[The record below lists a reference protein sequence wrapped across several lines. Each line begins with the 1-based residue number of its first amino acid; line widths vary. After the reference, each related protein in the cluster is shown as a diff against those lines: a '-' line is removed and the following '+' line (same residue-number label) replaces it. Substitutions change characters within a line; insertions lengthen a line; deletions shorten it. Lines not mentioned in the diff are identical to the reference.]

1 MRKLVVILIL
11 TLGWLNSNGQLY
23 PPIQPYLENDYSVN
37 QVKRFALAET
47 ELSSNWRAEFLSI
60 INTGL
65 ANAGESMVVNESN
78 IDWVMSQIVYE
89 RRSLNNF
96 TNSRR
101 IGNKIDFFSDSHFD
115 GMVAVFVYNKCNLVV
130 FKTRCMNLLKN
141 TGQSSFQRVPDQI
154 VPEVKKDVKISSFSF
169 PEDLGGSIVETKQV
183 QQKAWS
189 YEPPVK
195 QRKKFFKRPVVI
207 IGGIVVTV
215 GLGYLVYALLH
226 KSAASPHGTMSG
238 GRPYV
243 EPAQV
248 VIPDPGAGRGN

>member
-1 MRKLVVILIL
+1 MRKLVVILVL

-23 PPIQPYLENDYSVN
+23 PPIQPYLENDYSLS
-37 QVKRFALAET
+37 QVKSFALAET

-101 IGNKIDFFSDSHFD
+101 IGNRIDFFSDSHFD

-154 VPEVKKDVKISSFSF
+154 VPEVKKEVKISSFSF
-169 PEDLGGSIVETKQV
+169 PEDLGGSIVENKQV

-189 YEPPVK
+189 YEKPPPV
-195 QRKKFFKRPVVI
+195 RKKLFRRTGVVI
-207 IGGIVVTV
+207 GGVVV
-215 GLGYLVYALLH
+215 GLGIGGLIYALLH
-226 KSAASPHGTMSG
+226 KNAVSPHGTMSG
-238 GRPYV
+238 GREFV